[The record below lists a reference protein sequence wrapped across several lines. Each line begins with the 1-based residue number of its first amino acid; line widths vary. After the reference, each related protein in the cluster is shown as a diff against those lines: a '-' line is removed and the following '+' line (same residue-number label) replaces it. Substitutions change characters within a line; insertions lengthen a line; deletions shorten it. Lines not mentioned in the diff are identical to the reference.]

1 VTKSKPRLRIVRS
14 MSEALS
20 LPRTAERIMES
31 LARAG
36 RFLPVKELVKHVRM
50 SERSVRKHLSLL
62 VRRGLLQRRA
72 VPRGSRKIAY
82 EYSLRPVQ
90 DMLNAARDDFARTI
104 QKLES
109 AVRRLGK
116 AKASPKSASSSRN

>member
-1 VTKSKPRLRIVRS
+1 MSSKPRLRIVRS
-14 MSEALS
+14 VSEALG

-36 RFLPVKELVKHVRM
+36 KFLSVNELVKHVRM

-82 EYSLRPVQ
+82 EYSLRPIQ
-90 DMLNAARDDFARTI
+90 EMLTAARNDFARTI

-109 AVRRLGK
+109 AVKSFGRRK
-116 AKASPKSASSSRN
+116 TSPKSASSSRN